1 MISIV
6 VMVNCGHTMQQMGV
20 RIMKLLSRRSLA
32 ACRCFFYTNKAWIIV
47 TDLSEAFSIWEIAV
61 HSDLNEAFSIWEIPV
76 HSRGNKMFFF
86 SVSILFKTSKQLL
99 CYEFKAALNIKFK
112 FQVASL
118 LTSFYDCTKL

>member
-1 MISIV
+1 
-6 VMVNCGHTMQQMGV
+6 
-20 RIMKLLSRRSLA
+20 
-32 ACRCFFYTNKAWIIV
+32 
-47 TDLSEAFSIWEIAV
+47 
-61 HSDLNEAFSIWEIPV
+61 
-76 HSRGNKMFFF
+76 MFFF